1 MVAGV
6 RADRGGRI
14 VARRKP
20 RREEHSDE
28 RWLITYADVL
38 TLMFVLFMVLFSIS
52 VVNTNRFELLKESLS
67 DAFNSGLAAGGSNV
81 VSSVPGEPSPVIDTP
96 TSRIAPEVPTVGG
109 IALAAAT
116 PTQFLE
122 TKQLEAAKRA
132 IDAKLT
138 KAGVSDKVATTV
150 NERGLV
156 VRLETDGVLFAPGS
170 ATLMPAAARILAPI
184 AVSLRGLPNP
194 IRVEGHTDSTPIATS
209 QFPSN
214 WTLAAVRSAVVVET
228 FDSAR
233 IPDTRLSVGGYGE
246 GRPAD
251 DNDTAAGRAKNR
263 RVEILVMRLQGAPN
277 QSPAAAFGG

>member
-1 MVAGV
+1 M
-6 RADRGGRI
+6 
-14 VARRKP
+14 ARRTP
-20 RREEHSDE
+20 RRQEHPDE

-38 TLMFVLFMVLFSIS
+38 TLLFVLFMVLFSIS

-67 DAFNSGLAAGGSNV
+67 DAFNSGLTVGGSSV
-81 VSSVPGEPSPVIDTP
+81 VSTVPGEPSPVIDTP

-109 IALAAAT
+109 ITLASAT
-116 PTQFLE
+116 ATQFLE
-122 TKQLEAAKRA
+122 SKQLEAAKRA
-132 IDAKLT
+132 IDAKLQ
-138 KAGVSDKVATTV
+138 KAGVSDKVETTV

-184 AVSLRGLPNP
+184 AVSLRALPNP

-214 WTLAAVRSAVVVET
+214 WELSTGRSGAVVRSL
-228 FDSAR
+228 
-233 IPDTRLSVGGYGE
+233 IPVGIGDTRLQSAGFADS
-246 GRPAD
+246 RPAD